1 MRTQRRAQ
9 APARARDLQ
18 DSAPVS
24 RRRLLQLLPVLLL
37 ALAGLAGAHL
47 LWARRFVLDADLG
60 AREETLGLA
69 LVALLGAGSVL
80 QPLLLRL
87 LPAPW
92 FRLASWPFLV
102 WMGVFWI
109 GLQLVWATDGL
120 WLLVSALG
128 GSEAFPAAK
137 ERAAILTLLLL
148 ALVSV
153 ALLEGLRPPR
163 LRPVVHRLAR
173 WPEGLSGFRIVQISD
188 LHFGPILGRGFA
200 RALTRRVNALAPDLI
215 VITGDLVDGPL
226 HRLRD
231 DVEPLCELR
240 ARYGVYFVTGN
251 HDAYSGDEAWVARVA
266 ELGIRPLRN
275 ARVRIE
281 SAGTGFW
288 LAGVDDHRG
297 DWARG
302 SSEDLP
308 AALAGWDR
316 HEPVVLLAHDPATF
330 REASLEGVDLQLSGH
345 THGGQIW
352 PFRWLVRLTVPW
364 VEGLHTRRGSSLYVS
379 RGTGFWGPPMR
390 LLAPSEITVHELQP
404 GAAGPLLGVSEP
416 GVHRGVGEP
425 GRQVVGDGGDAAI
438 QHPAGTGSR
447 DGGALRAEGAD
458 HPPSLLERAV
468 QPHPLGAREHA
479 RGRRM
484 DVADLQLEDP
494 SAA

>member
-1 MRTQRRAQ
+1 M
-9 APARARDLQ
+9 
-18 DSAPVS
+18 S

-47 LWARRFVLDADLG
+47 LWARRFVVAAGLS
-60 AREETLGLA
+60 ARGETLGLA

-80 QPLLLRL
+80 QPLLLRV

-128 GSEAFPAAK
+128 GSEALPTEK
-137 ERAAILTLLLL
+137 ERAAILMVLL
-148 ALVSV
+148 AALVTV
-153 ALLEGLRPPR
+153 ALVEGLRPPR
-163 LRPVVHRLAR
+163 LRRVVHRLER
-173 WPEGLSGFRIVQISD
+173 WPEGLSGLRIVQISD

-200 RALTRRVNALAPDLI
+200 RALVQRVNALAPDLV

-231 DVEPLCELR
+231 DVEPLRELR
-240 ARYGVYFVTGN
+240 GRDGVYFVTGN

-275 ARVRIE
+275 AGVRIE
-281 SAGTGFW
+281 SGGAAFW

-308 AALAGWDR
+308 AALGGWDR
-316 HEPVVLLAHDPATF
+316 REPLVLLAHDPATF

-364 VEGLHTRRGSSLYVS
+364 VEGLHARHGSRIYVS

-390 LLAPSEITVHELQP
+390 LLAPSEITVHELRP
-404 GAAGPLLGVSEP
+404 GAAGSLLGVSEP
-416 GVHRGVGEP
+416 GVHRRVGEP
-425 GRQVVGDGGDAAI
+425 GRQVVGDGGNAAI
-438 QHPAGTGSR
+438 QHSAGSR
-447 DGGALRAEGAD
+447 TGDGGALRSEGSD
-458 HPPSLLERAV
+458 HAASLLEGAV

-479 RGRRM
+479 RGGCM
-484 DVADLQLEDP
+484 NVADLQLEDP
-494 SAA
+494 TAPELVHELDVGDRGRE